1 MFMLKSNKK
10 FVTLLMPMIVFAA
23 LFLMNGCDENGG
35 ILIPSGATDLTVS
48 TKADDAAG
56 DNPIDVVLI
65 TEAKVLVTN
74 IQYQRERDG
83 RDQLH
88 HTGPYAVNLNLAGSL
103 TKIMTGYIV
112 RDIYT
117 KAKFQI
123 HKPDATETIPDPDFR
138 EGTADN
144 QRYSFIVKGTFNGTP
159 FVYKS
164 KQTMEVVIDL
174 NKATNL
180 NLKEQNISMVFNKTM
195 WFKSGTTVLNPNT
208 ASNAPVIDA
217 NIKNSFVN
225 AFQDD
230 NKDGQPD

>member
-1 MFMLKSNKK
+1 MFMLKSKIK
-10 FVTLLMPMIVFAA
+10 TVLLILPVFFAA
-23 LFLMNGCDENGG
+23 MFTITGCDENGG

-48 TKADDAAG
+48 TKADDGAQ
-56 DNPIDVVLI
+56 DNPADVVVI

-74 IQYQRERDG
+74 IQYERERDG

-88 HTGPYAVNLNLAGSL
+88 HPGPYAVNLNIAGSL

-117 KAKFQI
+117 KAKFRI
-123 HKPDATETIPDPDFR
+123 HKPDAIETIPDPDFR

-144 QRYSFIVKGTFNGTP
+144 QRYSFIVKGTFNGAA

-164 KQTMEVVIDL
+164 KQAMEVVIDL
-174 NKATNL
+174 NKATNI
-180 NLKEQNISMVFNKTM
+180 NLKEQNMTMVFNKTM
-195 WFKSGTTVLNPNT
+195 WFKNGTTVLNPNT

-230 NKDGQPD
+230 NKDGVPD

>member
-1 MFMLKSNKK
+1 MIKFNKK
-10 FVTLLMPMIVFAA
+10 FVFLLIPVLFAVM
-23 LFLMNGCDENGG
+23 LTTTGCDENGG

-48 TKADDAAG
+48 TKADDGAQ
-56 DNPIDVVLI
+56 DNPADVVVI

-88 HTGPYAVNLNLAGSL
+88 HPGPYAVNLNLAGSL
-103 TKIMTGYIV
+103 TRIMTGYIV

-117 KAKFQI
+117 KAKFRI

-138 EGTADN
+138 EGTAEN
-144 QRYSFIVKGTFNGTP
+144 HRYSFIVKGTFNGAA

-164 KQTMEVVIDL
+164 KQAMEVVIDL
-174 NKATNL
+174 NKATNI
-180 NLKEQNISMVFNKTM
+180 NLKEQNMTIVFNKTM
-195 WFKSGTTVLNPNT
+195 WFKSGSTVLNPNI
-208 ASNAPVIDA
+208 AANAPAIDA

-230 NKDGQPD
+230 NKDGVPD

>member
-1 MFMLKSNKK
+1 MLKIKK
-10 FVTLLMPMIVFAA
+10 KSVFLLIPILFAA
-23 LFLMNGCDENGG
+23 MFTMTGCDENGG

-48 TKADDAAG
+48 TKADDGAQ
-56 DNPIDVVLI
+56 DNPADVVVI
-65 TEAKVLVTN
+65 TEAKVLITN

-88 HTGPYAVNLNLAGSL
+88 HPGPYAVNLNLAGSL

-117 KAKFQI
+117 KAKFRI

-144 QRYSFIVKGTFNGTP
+144 QRYSFIVKGTFNGVP

-164 KQTMEVVIDL
+164 KQAMEVVIDM

-195 WFKSGTTVLNPNT
+195 WFKSDTTVLNPNT
-208 ASNAPVIDA
+208 AANAPVIDA

-230 NKDGQPD
+230 NKDGVPD